1 MMYHEVQEYFPSD
14 GYNKD
19 TFVRRMDILCTKCSL
34 ENQSDLLVEETTNP
48 KCSIR
53 WTKKMHQC
61 LNVKARQI
69 IVESDFNIALE

>member
-34 ENQSDLLVEETTNP
+34 ENQSDLLVEENTNP

-53 WTKKMHQC
+53 
-61 LNVKARQI
+61 
-69 IVESDFNIALE
+69 